1 MKTSLS
7 FLVLGFLPLFALS
20 AAGQQPARA
29 EGYPTRPVRV
39 VVPYQPGAAADIIG
53 RLVAQKLSELSGA
66 QFYVENLGGAG
77 GTIGTGAA
85 ARAPADGHT
94 LLIVNQDFVVQ
105 PLVKSKVPYDPFKSF
120 TPVATVA
127 AAPETIAVHPSVPA
141 ANMKELMSLIK
152 ANPGKYTY
160 ASPGYGTSPHIAC
173 ERLFKLS
180 HGADVVQ
187 VPFQGGGPA
196 VLSTLAGQTEIL
208 HITLPLVAEHVKA
221 GKLRALAVAD
231 KQRSPALPDV
241 PTLEEAGIPN
251 HEVGYWTGVLVP
263 VGTPAEVIR
272 FLSGQIAQLLAL
284 PDVKDRL
291 AMLGFG
297 PLVRTPEDFA
307 LHIKAESAEW
317 DRVVRD
323 AKIKID

>member
-1 MKTSLS
+1 MKTPLS
-7 FLVLGFLPLFALS
+7 FVLLGLLPLLAIS

-29 EGYPTRPVRV
+29 EGYPTRPVKV
-39 VVPYQPGAAADIIG
+39 IVPYQPGAAADIIG

-105 PLVKSKVPYDPFKSF
+105 PLVKSKVPYDPFRSF
-120 TPVATVA
+120 VPVATIA
-127 AAPETIAVHPSVPA
+127 AAPETISVHPSVPA
-141 ANMKELMSLIK
+141 SSMKELMSLIK

-173 ERLFKLS
+173 ERLFKLT
-180 HGADVVQ
+180 HGAEVVQ

-231 KQRSPALPDV
+231 KQRSPSLPDV

-263 VGTPAEVIR
+263 IGTPAEAIR
-272 FLSGQIAQLLAL
+272 FLSRQVAQLLSL

-291 AMLGFG
+291 AALGFAA
-297 PLVRTPEDFA
+297 LVHTPDEFA
-307 LHIKAESAEW
+307 LHINTESAEW
-317 DRVVRD
+317 ARVVRD

>member
-1 MKTSLS
+1 MKTPLS
-7 FLVLGFLPLFALS
+7 LVLLGLLPLLAIS

-29 EGYPTRPVRV
+29 EGYPTRPVKV
-39 VVPYQPGAAADIIG
+39 IVPYQPGAAADIIG

-105 PLVKSKVPYDPFKSF
+105 PLVKSKVPYDPFRSF
-120 TPVATVA
+120 VPVATIA
-127 AAPETIAVHPSVPA
+127 AAPETISVHPSVPA
-141 ANMKELMSLIK
+141 SSMKELMSLIK

-173 ERLFKLS
+173 ERLFKLT

-231 KQRSPALPDV
+231 KQRSPSLPDV

-251 HEVGYWTGVLVP
+251 HEVGYWTGILVP
-263 VGTPAEVIR
+263 IGTPAEAIR
-272 FLSGQIAQLLAL
+272 FLSRQVAQLLSL

-291 AMLGFG
+291 AALGFAA
-297 PLVRTPEDFA
+297 LVRTPDEFA
-307 LHIKAESAEW
+307 LHINTESAEW
-317 DRVVRD
+317 ARVVRD